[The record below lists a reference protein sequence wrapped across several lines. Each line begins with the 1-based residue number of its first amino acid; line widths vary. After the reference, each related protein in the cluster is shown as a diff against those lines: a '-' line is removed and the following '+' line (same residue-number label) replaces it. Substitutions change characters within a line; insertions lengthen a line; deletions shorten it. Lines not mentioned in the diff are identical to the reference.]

1 MKKRELK
8 YVDPKIL
15 KKYKKNSRLHSNEQ
29 VEQIIDSIKEW
40 GFTNPLL
47 IDEDNTIIAGH
58 GRLAAS
64 LKMKLKEVPVI
75 IMEGLTDLQKRAYL
89 IADNKLALNA
99 SWDENMLEQ
108 EVRALFEKDFDV
120 SLLGFSDVEIDE
132 MLNEYGQNYIQED
145 EVGAIPQAIQL
156 TPPREYVLI
165 MCNESNDEWEEL
177 KVALNLTPV
186 RKGGYK
192 KGSAFDAIGTQR
204 VIKAEDFLNE
214 YTRNKQ

>member
-1 MKKRELK
+1 
-8 YVDPKIL
+8 
-15 KKYKKNSRLHSNEQ
+15 
-29 VEQIIDSIKEW
+29 
-40 GFTNPLL
+40 
-47 IDEDNTIIAGH
+47 
-58 GRLAAS
+58 
-64 LKMKLKEVPVI
+64 
-75 IMEGLTDLQKRAYL
+75 
-89 IADNKLALNA
+89 
-99 SWDENMLEQ
+99 MLEQ

-214 YTRNKQ
+214 YTRDKQ

>member
-1 MKKRELK
+1 M
-8 YVDPKIL
+8 
-15 KKYKKNSRLHSNEQ
+15 
-29 VEQIIDSIKEW
+29 
-40 GFTNPLL
+40 
-47 IDEDNTIIAGH
+47 
-58 GRLAAS
+58 
-64 LKMKLKEVPVI
+64 I